1 MLLIDGVR
9 YEEWTPPS
17 EEEFERVV
25 KEHAQEIFGEK
36 SIYLDLKRKLKSKAG
51 IGSIPDGFVIIFG
64 TSPHWHIIEIEL
76 STHPLYEHIVSQ
88 VGRFIRGINNPNI
101 QREIVN
107 AFDEEIAKDEFLKLR
122 LRKAIDPT
130 EIHRFLSDR
139 VEQNPILTIIIEKK
153 KTDELTEA
161 LNTLNYSQ
169 IKVVEFRTFV
179 REGADLAVHA
189 HLFEPLYAPEK
200 RRPEGGHIPPI
211 STPSPPPEKSAKSKG
226 RKVLFEEL
234 IEAGL
239 IEDGQTL
246 YFYNTR
252 PFSEE
257 RAQVVVSSNK
267 LKYEADGKIYS
278 KSELAKILLVKHGFK
293 HDELGVAGPKYWK
306 TEDGKLLVDLEEQVR
321 KQRGDRI

>member
-1 MLLIDGVR
+1 MLVIDGVR

-88 VGRFIRGINNPNI
+88 VGRFIRGINNPNT

-139 VEQNPILTIIIEKK
+139 IEQNPILTIIIEK

-179 REGADLAVHA
+179 REGVDLAVHA
-189 HLFEPLYAPEK
+189 HLFEPLYRLPSQESKLTTLARDDTTAVLTHPETRITLRDLIMTGIIVPNQSIYGLEKGK
-200 RRPEGGHIPPI
+200 RFDATVMGDGTIVLSHDGSKHESL
-211 STPSPPPEKSAKSKG
+211 STAAQAVVNYNING
-226 RKVLFEEL
+226 WNWWRTRRKDGSECKL
-234 IEAGL
+234 IEL
-239 IEDGQTL
+239 
-246 YFYNTR
+246 
-252 PFSEE
+252 
-257 RAQVVVSSNK
+257 
-267 LKYEADGKIYS
+267 
-278 KSELAKILLVKHGFK
+278 
-293 HDELGVAGPKYWK
+293 
-306 TEDGKLLVDLEEQVR
+306 R
-321 KQRGDRI
+321 KQLVRS